1 MLAQWNE
8 KSHLAFTATT
18 CDLFFSIMV
27 VWDHGWAHLS
37 PSVNAIEW

>member
-18 CDLFFSIMV
+18 CDLLFQSWLFGTMV
-27 VWDHGWAHLS
+27 WPIFHPQLMA
-37 PSVNAIEW
+37 